1 MPPQP
6 QLMSE
11 NPLSANGLTLL
22 EIQIQRKLC
31 FLTPQRWKDV
41 LLFLRYTLF
50 HEHQSDACTSVSNRT
65 SNETS
70 SWNSV
75 TRHAWIPAVNTTSPY
90 VDASS
95 ATLTCTLG
103 FKNQSFAVV
112 ATTQIFY
119 RYERTWFSIFLRIS
133 SKCNVSG
140 KSNIKSINLMF
151 QLFDLVSV
159 RCEPLKTFYSGL
171 ESQEEN
177 RYSSVQHD
185 KAWARQSLEEKG
197 IDINSLTLK
206 NMSQTMFYCIYMFS
220 LTRGLGE
227 LYIRLNEILLLY

>member
-1 MPPQP
+1 MNIKVM
-6 QLMSE
+6 L
-11 NPLSANGLTLL
+11 
-22 EIQIQRKLC
+22 
-31 FLTPQRWKDV
+31 
-41 LLFLRYTLF
+41 
-50 HEHQSDACTSVSNRT
+50 CTSVSNRT

-75 TRHAWIPAVNTTSPY
+75 TRHACTPAVNTTSPY

-112 ATTQIFY
+112 ATIQIFY
-119 RYERTWFSIFLRIS
+119 RYKRTWFYIFLRIS
-133 SKCNVSG
+133 SKCNVSD

-159 RCEPLKTFYSGL
+159 RCEPLKTFYSDL
-171 ESQEEN
+171 EIQEEN

-185 KAWARQSLEEKG
+185 KL
-197 IDINSLTLK
+197 
-206 NMSQTMFYCIYMFS
+206 
-220 LTRGLGE
+220 
-227 LYIRLNEILLLY
+227 